1 MSTQRAYIATL
12 NVGNTLTIRS
22 QTFFKGRPTVIADST
37 LVDYLKNHPN
47 FTVTSQEVE
56 TQPAPAPIP
65 EAIPTVV
72 APETA
77 RAEAHEAHDGAE
89 NTTPQLPRLPNK
101 KTTGSK
107 QLPTKE

>member
-56 TQPAPAPIP
+56 VAPEPAPVPTAV
-65 EAIPTVV
+65 PTVV
-72 APETA
+72 APETV
-77 RAEAHEAHDGAE
+77 REEAHTGAE
-89 NTTPQLPRLPNK
+89 NTTVQLPRLPNK
-101 KTTGSK
+101 KSTNGSK
-107 QLPTKE
+107 PSQPKD